1 MKASNAL
8 SESFLR
14 NHPAEAALVLED
26 VDEKPL
32 ARFFSHLDPIAA
44 ARVFEQLDPEVAAEC
59 LGRIDRKSVV

>member
-1 MKASNAL
+1 MKALNAL

-32 ARFFSHLDPIAA
+32 ARFFSRLDPIAA
-44 ARVFEQLDPEVAAEC
+44 ARVFEQLDPQVAAEC
-59 LGRIDRKSVV
+59 LGRP